1 LSLQALLEYIHAGFL
16 FLTSGL
22 NPINSHLWADQAS
35 NPFQAQDAV
44 VAQVWFNFISTPFIF
59 RTLFLLKLPY
69 LIFDIACSI
78 LMFRLNDNPQRAFI
92 SYSLWWLNPILI
104 FAIYIFGRH
113 EVITLLFIVLS
124 IYQFQKEKWNSS
136 FLWLGISI
144 ALRYYAILLLPLF
157 VLSLPVKLLDQL
169 KKFLIGLLP
178 WIIVNVFSL
187 IFHGTVEVT
196 QLANIQ
202 HTSYLLAGRIQL
214 AAWDNLYL
222 FVLFYIFI
230 VIHRLY
236 NPVRNYQ
243 TMIQYSFI
251 TMLLMFAVSYTAQS
265 PQYWTWLL
273 PWVIIVISND
283 WQLIFMHLLQA
294 LCLIVYSFIGGRA
307 TEGYLFGSIAPD
319 FFWSLPSPLEI
330 IRPFLSPEIVIS
342 LAHTAFTGVSLWM
355 LYVVIQRKITFVK
368 YQQHDNG
375 DMQENDLI
383 RVESKGT

>member
-1 LSLQALLEYIHAGFL
+1 
-16 FLTSGL
+16 
-22 NPINSHLWADQAS
+22 
-35 NPFQAQDAV
+35 
-44 VAQVWFNFISTPFIF
+44 
-59 RTLFLLKLPY
+59 
-69 LIFDIACSI
+69 
-78 LMFRLNDNPQRAFI
+78 
-92 SYSLWWLNPILI
+92 
-104 FAIYIFGRH
+104 
-113 EVITLLFIVLS
+113 
-124 IYQFQKEKWNSS
+124 
-136 FLWLGISI
+136 
-144 ALRYYAILLLPLF
+144 
-157 VLSLPVKLLDQL
+157 LSLPVKLLDQL